1 MSGPMFRVVN
11 GCASVT
17 ITLEV
22 ARNVME
28 TRTSKI
34 NNFHPTSFRE
44 KANNMDVSNKI
55 S

>member
-1 MSGPMFRVVN
+1 VN

-28 TRTSKI
+28 IRTSRI
-34 NNFHPTSFRE
+34 NNFYLASFRE
-44 KANNMDVSNKI
+44 KADNMDVSNKI
-55 S
+55 F